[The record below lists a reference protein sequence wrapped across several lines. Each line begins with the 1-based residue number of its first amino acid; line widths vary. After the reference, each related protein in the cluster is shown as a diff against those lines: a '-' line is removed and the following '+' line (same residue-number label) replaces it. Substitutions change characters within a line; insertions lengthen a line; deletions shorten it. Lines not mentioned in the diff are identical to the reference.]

1 MWIFI
6 LQNWKLV
13 LVGVLVLA
21 LAGVA
26 GAYSWQRGNLV
37 KAKADLAD
45 MTAQKEAAVA
55 LTGVLRKNL
64 EDAKA
69 HVQRVEVIKYRDRIV
84 TEVVTITVP
93 ADVPIIPP
101 VIVAT
106 PEEKEVCK
114 RYAEREEKNRVQMVA
129 VQDAATLITDYYNG
143 MRSDEDYNKIRA
155 KVLSQTNAAGATASP
170 VNAKPAP

>member
-1 MWIFI
+1 MLIFF
-6 LQNWKLV
+6 LQNWKLC
-13 LVGVLVLA
+13 LVGVLIIA
-21 LAGVA
+21 LAGVG

-45 MTAQKEAAVA
+45 MTAQKEAAVV
-55 LTGVLRKNL
+55 LTRVIRKNL

-69 HVQRVEVIKYRDRIV
+69 HAQRVEVIKYRDRIV
-84 TEVVTITVP
+84 KEVVTVTVP

-101 VIVAT
+101 VTVAT

-114 RYAEREEKNRVQMVA
+114 RYVEREEKNRVQMVA
-129 VQDAATLITDYYNG
+129 VKDAAALITDYYNG
-143 MRSDEDYNKIRA
+143 MRTTEDYNKIRA
-155 KVLSQTNAAGATASP
+155 KVLSQTSTTGTAASP